1 VLTPFLVAF
10 LLAAGLTP
18 LAGGIG
24 RRAGIVDRPDGS
36 GLKIH
41 RGTVPLTGGVG
52 VLVAAAIAARVG
64 GDTFVIGVWVA
75 ALVALV
81 VGTVDDR
88 RALPPAAR
96 VGGVVL
102 AAASFVVVTGAV
114 RGAGPVWWI
123 VALLLV
129 LVCANAVNIMD
140 GQDALVGL
148 LALISSLG
156 LTVLARAAG
165 VDATALIS
173 FALAGGLGGFLLWN
187 RPPARVFLGNG
198 GAYAVGAVLGMLAW
212 FVTAVGGLR
221 GLLAAG
227 ACLGPFAFEVIFT
240 VTRRIRGGDRVAAGD
255 RLHSYD
261 LVARTA
267 GRPASTVVFGILGL
281 LSAGIGL
288 AIWFLPAL
296 GLPLA
301 AIGAA
306 LAASWATLLWRR
318 RVPT

>member
-1 VLTPFLVAF
+1 
-10 LLAAGLTP
+10 
-18 LAGGIG
+18 
-24 RRAGIVDRPDGS
+24 
-36 GLKIH
+36 
-41 RGTVPLTGGVG
+41 
-52 VLVAAAIAARVG
+52 
-64 GDTFVIGVWVA
+64 
-75 ALVALV
+75 
-81 VGTVDDR
+81 
-88 RALPPAAR
+88 
-96 VGGVVL
+96 
-102 AAASFVVVTGAV
+102 
-114 RGAGPVWWI
+114 
-123 VALLLV
+123 
-129 LVCANAVNIMD
+129 VCANAMNIMD
-140 GQDALVGL
+140 GQDGLAGL
-148 LALISSLG
+148 LGLVASLG
-156 LTVLARAAG
+156 LAVLARAAG
-165 VDATALIS
+165 LDAAAVVG
-173 FALAGGLGGFLLWN
+173 FALAGALGGFLLWN

-212 FVTAVGGLR
+212 FVAAVGGLR

-240 VTRRIRGGDRVAAGD
+240 VIRRIRGGERVAAGD

-301 AIGAA
+301 AVGAA
-306 LAASWATLLWRR
+306 LATSWAALLWRR